1 MAVPNVAFLMENNPG
16 PIECTILEDGNT
28 VAKADNN
35 ALIFVPYDGVSE
47 TFSFTTSITGLSDA
61 LYLQSVS
68 GAKITYLGS
77 SINKADVTW
86 ESDPDFGK
94 GVYIMYDGIKFA
106 DIPATFTLS
115 LISPAPIQ
123 RDPYTKGMKIKQQ
136 NGTFGNLVPYGT
148 EAKYV
153 DTVDADGNKITLEEN
168 LQQLKAYIDNEINKI
183 IEGSY

>member
-1 MAVPNVAFLMENNPG
+1 MAVPNVTFLMKDNPG
-16 PIECTILEDGNT
+16 PIECKILEDRNT
-28 VAKADNN
+28 VAQADNN
-35 ALIFVPYDGVSE
+35 AFIFVPYDGVFE
-47 TFSFTTSITGLSDA
+47 TFSFTTSITGLSEA
-61 LYLQSVS
+61 LYLKSVS
-68 GAKITYLGS
+68 GTKITYLGT

-94 GVYIMYDGIKFA
+94 GVYIMYDSAKFA
-106 DIPATFTLS
+106 NAPATFTLS
-115 LISPAPIQ
+115 IISPAAVQ

-136 NGTFGNLVPYGT
+136 DGTFGNLVPYGT